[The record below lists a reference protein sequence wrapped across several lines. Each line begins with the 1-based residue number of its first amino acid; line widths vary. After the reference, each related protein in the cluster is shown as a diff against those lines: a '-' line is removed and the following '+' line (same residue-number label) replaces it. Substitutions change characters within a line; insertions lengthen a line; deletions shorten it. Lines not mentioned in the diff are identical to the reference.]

1 MYCLLWIMFSY
12 ITQPIWLPYSVI
24 SGSYFDV
31 DYSFTWF
38 DTPSR
43 YPFYHLFLSLS
54 TDIPN
59 LSLSFVQFSVCLSLS
74 LSLSLS
80 LHSYWFKSHLAI
92 QLRMYKLKFFCKPCI
107 VQNMKTIIDAFPV
120 LVLSYSSFMF
130 IISGKSYFLNA
141 HPYTHTRTN
150 TNTHIWN

>member
-1 MYCLLWIMFSY
+1 MNYVFLYYTTNLITLFSNLRVLFWCRLLIHLIRYAVKISLLSSFSFLIHRHPKSFSLLRSVLCL
-12 ITQPIWLPYSVI
+12 
-24 SGSYFDV
+24 
-31 DYSFTWF
+31 
-38 DTPSR
+38 
-43 YPFYHLFLSLS
+43 PF
-54 TDIPN
+54 
-59 LSLSFVQFSVCLSLS
+59 SLS
-74 LSLSLS
+74 LSLSL
-80 LHSYWFKSHLAI
+80 YWFKSHLAI